1 MMTKNYPGFQ
11 RHQKK
16 IVYPDFNEYID
27 IVSAIMDIKKYES
40 RSEYEKDHTLLSIK
54 VLEKMLQKNYITDEQ
69 KKEYETTIKL
79 LKETINAEETIIKDA
94 LEQ

>member
-1 MMTKNYPGFQ
+1 MMTKNYTGFQ

-54 VLEKMLQKNYITDEQ
+54 VFKKMLQKNHITDEQ

>member
-1 MMTKNYPGFQ
+1 MTKNYPGFQ

-16 IVYPDFNEYID
+16 IVYPNFNEYID

-54 VLEKMLQKNYITDEQ
+54 VFKKMLQKNHITDEQ
-69 KKEYETTIKL
+69 KKEYETTIRL
-79 LKETINAEETIIKDA
+79 LEGTVEKD
-94 LEQ
+94 L

>member
-1 MMTKNYPGFQ
+1 MTKNYPGFQ

-69 KKEYETTIKL
+69 KKEYETTIRL
-79 LKETINAEETIIKDA
+79 LEGTVKKDH
-94 LEQ
+94 

>member
-1 MMTKNYPGFQ
+1 MVTKNYPEFQ

-27 IVSAIMDIKKYES
+27 IVSAIMGIKKYES
-40 RSEYEKDHTLLSIK
+40 RAEYEKDHTLLCVK
-54 VLEKMLQKNYITDEQ
+54 VLKKMLQKNYITDKQ
-69 KKEYETTIKL
+69 KKEYATTVKL
-79 LKETINAEETIIKDA
+79 LEGTINAEETIIKDA